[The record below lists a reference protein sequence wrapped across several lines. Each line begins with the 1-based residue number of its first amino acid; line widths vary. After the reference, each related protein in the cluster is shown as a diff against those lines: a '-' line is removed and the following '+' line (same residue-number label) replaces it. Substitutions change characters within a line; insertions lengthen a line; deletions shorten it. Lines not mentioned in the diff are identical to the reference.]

1 VTVIVGAIAIFGWVV
16 ALPVLAWQRR
26 DIMSFQRPLWAGY
39 GHRSTQL
46 KRAAI
51 SYAAF
56 GWPELVTA
64 FAWRRSQTRAALVA
78 QRENFRDER
87 EGRYTVNGAP

>member
-1 VTVIVGAIAIFGWVV
+1 VDVIVGAVVVIGWVV
-16 ALPVLAWQRR
+16 ALPVLAWHRR
-26 DIMSFQRPLWAGY
+26 DISSFQRPLWAGY

-51 SYAAF
+51 SYAVL
-56 GWPELVTA
+56 GWPELVMA

-78 QRENFRDER
+78 QRENFQDER
-87 EGRYTVNGAP
+87 DGRYTINGAP